1 MVRLQPGEA
10 RGDGNTQNNRQPY
23 HKHASAMN
31 NFLVRE
37 TIGSRGV
44 FLSLWFSP
52 LYAKGMPMS

>member
-44 FLSLWFSP
+44 FLSLCEAD
-52 LYAKGMPMS
+52 LIC